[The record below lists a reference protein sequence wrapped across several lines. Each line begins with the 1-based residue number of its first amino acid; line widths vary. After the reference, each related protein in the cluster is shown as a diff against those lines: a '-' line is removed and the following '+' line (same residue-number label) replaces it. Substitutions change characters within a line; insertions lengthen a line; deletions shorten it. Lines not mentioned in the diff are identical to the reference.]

1 MSFKDQLVA
10 KTRSG
15 KLTADELSDS
25 NTLSDD
31 IFTDDEPALT
41 GFTKQDEDFDPSDLL
56 ETQDIDELEKLAYTE
71 APPVAHEYG
80 LDIDETPVEPE
91 EPYVAP
97 QPAVVAHQPE
107 QQVAQISYS
116 TPVVQEPEPEP
127 YAPPVVTA
135 PIYTPPAPAPVP
147 EPAPYVTPYSQP
159 EPAPS
164 YAPEPQPQPYVEHQ
178 SIEEPTGESKLQSET
193 ASLLLDYAKSHIM
206 LDIATSFTSA
216 IFSKEA
222 VTNLINAYNGKA
234 NAQSYSNANALICSL
249 LDEVVESD
257 YKKDHYGDITKDV
270 IAAIKEDLA

>member
-41 GFTKQDEDFDPSDLL
+41 GFTKQDEDFDPNDLL

-71 APPVAHEYG
+71 APATHDYG
-80 LDIDETPVEPE
+80 IADIDIDDVPIEPE
-91 EPYVAP
+91 EPHVP
-97 QPAVVAHQPE
+97 QPVAASPQPE
-107 QQVAQISYS
+107 QQVAQVSYGA
-116 TPVVQEPEPEP
+116 PVVQEPEPEP
-127 YAPPVVTA
+127 YAPPAVTA
-135 PIYTPPAPAPVP
+135 PIYAPPVAPAP
-147 EPAPYVTPYSQP
+147 EPAPYAAPRTQP
-159 EPAPS
+159 EVP
-164 YAPEPQPQPYVEHQ
+164 YVHEPQPQPYVEHHDV
-178 SIEEPTGESKLQSET
+178 EEVPEESKIQAET

-206 LDIATSFTSA
+206 LDIATSFNSE

-234 NAQSYSNANALICSL
+234 NAQSYSNANALISSL

-257 YKKDHYGDITKDV
+257 YKNDHYGDLTKNV

>member
-97 QPAVVAHQPE
+97 QPTAVTPQLE
-107 QQVAQISYS
+107 QQVAQVSYG

-127 YAPPVVTA
+127 YVPPVVTA
-135 PIYTPPAPAPVP
+135 PIYTPPAPAP
-147 EPAPYVTPYSQP
+147 EPAPYVAPYSQP

-164 YAPEPQPQPYVEHQ
+164 YAPEPQPYVERHD
-178 SIEEPTGESKLQSET
+178 IEEPTGGSKLQNET

-206 LDIATSFTSA
+206 LDIATSFTSG

-257 YKKDHYGDITKDV
+257 YKNDHYGDITKDV
-270 IAAIKEDLA
+270 IAAIKEDLT